1 MKRLFIA
8 VALAFVVSTQALAGD
23 IPTSDVVSPPPS
35 DNQSTSTQPQG
46 STAVA
51 TQTTD
56 SESSEALDSLLVSIV
71 NWLIL

>member
-1 MKRLFIA
+1 MKCLFAA
-8 VALAFVVSTQALAGD
+8 VTLVAVLSVPTLAGE
-23 IPTSDVVSPPPS
+23 IPTGDFLPPPPQ
-35 DNQSTSTQPQG
+35 NQSTSTQPQG